1 MRQVEITRRKW
12 VQNPKGG
19 GGYEYPP
26 PSSGYFHC
34 FSTAYMEFNSGPG
47 QYPVALVELMDGT
60 VEEVTVDLL
69 RFTSEPPKE

>member
-1 MRQVEITRRKW
+1 MRQVAITRRKW

-19 GGYEYPP
+19 GGYEYSP
-26 PSSGYFHC
+26 PSYGYFHC
-34 FSTAYMEFNSGPG
+34 FITAYMEFNNGNW
-47 QYPVALVELMDGT
+47 VLARTIIELHVGT